1 MKMMSNEITTRD
13 VLLIKHHYEKM
24 QDPKEDRRDHLD
36 VLFDM
41 HTKYTMKI
49 WSTSSR
55 TCGSCV
61 SQVKRWAESLISKN
75 NG

>member
-13 VLLIKHHYEKM
+13 VLLVKHHYEKM

-41 HTKYTMKI
+41 HTK
-49 WSTSSR
+49 
-55 TCGSCV
+55 
-61 SQVKRWAESLISKN
+61 
-75 NG
+75 